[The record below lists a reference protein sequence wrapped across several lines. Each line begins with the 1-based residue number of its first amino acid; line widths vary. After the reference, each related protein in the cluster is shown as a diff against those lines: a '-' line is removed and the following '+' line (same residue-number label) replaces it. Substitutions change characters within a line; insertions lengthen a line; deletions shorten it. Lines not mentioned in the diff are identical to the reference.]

1 MPYTSITEQLNEAM
15 ASLAPSLGEYSLS
28 KHILVCM
35 VLLALVVAV
44 VVSVVNLRG
53 QPPHLAVACSR
64 DVVIGGLFCLT
75 GLLFPVGLY
84 FLGKAF
90 YQAFFFSQTP
100 SAT

>member
-1 MPYTSITEQLNEAM
+1 MPYTPITEQLNDAI
-15 ASLAPSLGEYSLS
+15 ASFAPWLGEYSLS

-35 VLLALVVAV
+35 VLLALVVVV
-44 VVSVVNLRG
+44 VVSVVKLRG

-64 DVVIGGLFCLT
+64 DVVFGGLFCLT

-90 YQAFFFSQTP
+90 YQAFFISP
-100 SAT
+100 IPAAT